1 MRKLT
6 FSTLVLFLISLGVTV
21 VIIFNTNPQSG
32 GFFTIFAFFFSLWIS
47 IWSFILILF
56 SVLLFR
62 IRRER
67 DKMLSLF
74 RRSMLAATLVV
85 SLLVLSSLGVLSL
98 LSGLA
103 LILVGGLSELFFIN
117 RKLEKIT

>member
-32 GFFTIFAFFFSLWIS
+32 GIFTFFAFFFSLWIS

-67 DKMLSLF
+67 DKMLSLL
-74 RRSMLAATLVV
+74 RRSMLVATLIV

-117 RKLEKIT
+117 RKLEKSS